1 MNKDYVLYTDSSA
14 DLSREIYKNLGV
26 EYSSLTFRF
35 NGEDKEYENGDM
47 SIHDFY
53 HRMRAGGIAKTS
65 AVNPEVF
72 KKAFKTIFDDG
83 KDILYL
89 AFSSGLSTTANSARI
104 AAKEL
109 KNSYPERRVVIVD
122 TLSASAGVALLVYM
136 VNEKK
141 KSGAS
146 LDESAAFAEGIKGS
160 ICHWFTVDD
169 LIYLKRGGRVSA
181 ATALVGNMLGIKPVM
196 HVDDEGHLVNVSKVR
211 GRRAAI
217 LALADKYGALHINDE
232 YDKVFISHGSCPRDA
247 NELADIIFSRYGK
260 KVDLITDVG
269 PVIGA
274 HSGPGTLALFFV
286 GRER

>member
-14 DLSREIYKNLGV
+14 DLSREIYRNLGV

-47 SIHDFY
+47 NIHDFY
-53 HRMRAGGIAKTS
+53 QRMKAGAVAKTS
-65 AVNPEVF
+65 AVNSEVF
-72 KKAFKTIFDDG
+72 KEAFKKIFDDG
-83 KDILYL
+83 RDILYL

-109 KNSYPERRVVIVD
+109 EESYPERRVVIVD

-169 LIYLKRGGRVSA
+169 LIYLKRGGRISA

-217 LALADKYGALHINDE
+217 LALADKYGALRINDE
-232 YDKVFISHGSCPRDA
+232 YDKVFISHGSCPEDA
-247 NELADIIFSRYGK
+247 NELADIIYNKYGK